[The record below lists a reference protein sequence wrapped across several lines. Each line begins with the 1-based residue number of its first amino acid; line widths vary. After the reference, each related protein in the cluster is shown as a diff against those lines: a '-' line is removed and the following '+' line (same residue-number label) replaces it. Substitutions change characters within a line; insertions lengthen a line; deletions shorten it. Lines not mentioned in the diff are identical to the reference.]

1 MAAAPKKQHRFYLGG
16 VAACMAVCFT
26 HPLDTVKVHL
36 QTQQGKRSIYKVL
49 TKTLKTNGIIG
60 IYSGLSA
67 SIMRQAT
74 YTTVRFGA
82 YEVLRAR
89 NAPTDGSPMPFSSK
103 IVIAAFSGAC
113 GILAGNPADVVNVR
127 MQNDMRLPVA
137 QRVGY
142 RNVFHGLYT
151 ISAKEGFP
159 ALFRGLPA
167 NIPRSMLINVGQVAC
182 YDQAKQLVLQYL
194 SDGIAVHF
202 IASFMAGT
210 AATVLTQPVDV
221 VKTRLMQ
228 GTQYSGVIQVIKA
241 TAKEGPLAFYKGFIP
256 AWVRLSP
263 QTILTWVFLER
274 LRIIFPP
281 K

>member
-1 MAAAPKKQHRFYLGG
+1 MKQSVL
-16 VAACMAVCFT
+16 
-26 HPLDTVKVHL
+26 HL
-36 QTQQGKRSIYKVL
+36 SGY
-49 TKTLKTNGIIG
+49 TK
-60 IYSGLSA
+60 
-67 SIMRQAT
+67 
-74 YTTVRFGA
+74 FHF
-82 YEVLRAR
+82 
-89 NAPTDGSPMPFSSK
+89 P
-103 IVIAAFSGAC
+103 
-113 GILAGNPADVVNVR
+113 GNPADVVNVR

-137 QRVGY
+137 QRMGY

-151 ISAKEGFP
+151 ITRLEGFP

-167 NIPRSMLINVGQVAC
+167 NVPRSMLINVGQVAC

-194 SDGIAVHF
+194 NEGIAVHF
-202 IASFMAGT
+202 IASFIAGT

-228 GTQYSGVIQVIKA
+228 GTQYKSVFQVIRN

-274 LRIIFPP
+274 LRISFPP